1 MLWIKPQDREKRWSL
16 CSNQVRESQIFV
28 FTSFS
33 RLLQKILKKE
43 VMPLKRKQVQ
53 LKVTTV
59 GEPDICKLS
68 ESEQK
73 AFYVSMLMRIL
84 DKRRQQLEEQSANEH
99 SCKTAS
105 WYMKNSYINFALCKI
120 MFTLNCV
127 INRHSINKNTMKTKN
142 IYRLSHRERKRKLRF
157 VKGKMYAWSTLDK
170 PIKPL
175 WYRQYRF
182 HFSLSRRKTK

>member
-1 MLWIKPQDREKRWSL
+1 
-16 CSNQVRESQIFV
+16 
-28 FTSFS
+28 
-33 RLLQKILKKE
+33 
-43 VMPLKRKQVQ
+43 MPLKKKQVQ

-99 SCKTAS
+99 SRKTAS
-105 WYMKNSYINFALCKI
+105 WYMQNSHINFTLCKI
-120 MFTLNCV
+120 VFKLNCV
-127 INRHSINKNTMKTKN
+127 INRRNINKNTMKTKI

-157 VKGKMYAWSTLDK
+157 VKGKM
-170 PIKPL
+170 
-175 WYRQYRF
+175 
-182 HFSLSRRKTK
+182 